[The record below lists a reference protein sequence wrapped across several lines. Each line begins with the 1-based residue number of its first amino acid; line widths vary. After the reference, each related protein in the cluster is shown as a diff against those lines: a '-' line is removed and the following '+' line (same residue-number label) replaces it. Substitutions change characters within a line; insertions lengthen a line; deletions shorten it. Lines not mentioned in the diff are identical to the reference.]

1 MASVA
6 VGGAAAT
13 CVVMWLRPRG
23 LLRGDGP
30 LA

>member
-1 MASVA
+1 VST
-6 VGGAAAT
+6 GGAAAT
-13 CVVMWLRPRG
+13 CAVLWLRPRG